1 MAVVLFYFVFI
12 ILCTYDGNFHEYL
25 KRNTQQQQQ
34 QETEKNIIIA
44 SPFNS
49 EQQLQLKLG

>member
-1 MAVVLFYFVFI
+1 MMEI
-12 ILCTYDGNFHEYL
+12 EYL
-25 KRNTQQQQQ
+25 KRNTQQQQ